1 MARARRSLPGGVNS
15 PVRSFK
21 GVGGTPPFFER
32 AEGQFLFDI
41 DGNRYLD
48 MVLAYGPL
56 ILGHLH
62 PAVVGAV
69 SRQLQLGE
77 AFGGPTEAEVELAEQ
92 ICRRMPSLEMLR
104 LVNSG
109 TEAAM
114 SAIRLARG
122 VTGRA
127 TVVKFA
133 GCYHGHSDAML
144 AQAGSGV
151 ATLSIPGSPG
161 VPQGTVADT
170 VVLPF
175 NDLGAVSELFSR
187 EGTRIAAVIVEPV
200 AGNMG
205 VVLPRDGF
213 LSLIRDLTAAH
224 GAFLIFDEVITGFR
238 VGRGGAQGLFG
249 IVPDLTC
256 LGKVIGGGLPVGAF
270 GGRREVMSHLAPE
283 GDVYQAGTLS
293 GSPLA
298 VAAGL
303 ATLALLEDDG
313 PYLDLEARGAL
324 LEGGIREAAQ
334 RSKVPVRVNRLGS
347 MLTVYLTDGPVT
359 DYPSAMAA
367 DRDRFAVL
375 HHELLRRGVFWPPS
389 SYESAFLSLGHE
401 LSDVERVV
409 ESFAA
414 GFEAVAAH
422 STA

>member
-1 MARARRSLPGGVNS
+1 VNS
-15 PVRSFK
+15 PVRSFR

-32 AEGQFLFDI
+32 AGGQFLFDV

-62 PAVVGAV
+62 PAVVAAV

-122 VTGRA
+122 VTGRDV
-127 TVVKFA
+127 VVKFA

-161 VPQGTVADT
+161 VPRGTVADT

-175 NDLGAVSELFSR
+175 NDLDACSALFSR
-187 EGTRIAAVIVEPV
+187 EGARIAAVIVEPV

-213 LSLIRDLTAAH
+213 LQLLRDLTAAQ
-224 GAFLIFDEVITGFR
+224 GSMLIFDEVITGFR

-256 LGKVIGGGLPVGAF
+256 LGKVIGGGLSVGAF
-270 GGRREVMSHLAPE
+270 GGRREIMSRLAPE

-293 GSPLA
+293 GNPLA

-303 ATLALLEDDG
+303 ATLAVLEGDG
-313 PYLDLEARGAL
+313 PYLELEARGGL
-324 LEGGIREAAQ
+324 LEGGILAAAK
-334 RSKVPVRVNRLGS
+334 RAEVPVQVNRIGS
-347 MLTVYLTDGPVT
+347 MLTVYLTESPVT

-375 HHELLRRGVFWPPS
+375 HHELLRRRVFWPPS
-389 SYESAFLSLGHE
+389 GYESAFLSLRHE
-401 LSDVERVV
+401 LSDVEAVT
-409 ESFAA
+409 ESFVA
-414 GFEAVAAH
+414 GFEAVAANA
-422 STA
+422 TA